1 MIGGKILDYEVWDI
15 VLSAVTILASV
26 IAVIISLCVAN
37 KQNRIALFEKRY
49 EIYRDALD
57 FFECAYNYSKMNG
70 RASLSISRLIELE
83 IKIDSI
89 IEKSK
94 FLFNE
99 DISNTLAQ
107 GKECFSCHIKY
118 YHEASDPSRE
128 SNIKRSIDENRSAFI
143 EKASKI
149 LKL

>member
-1 MIGGKILDYEVWDI
+1 MLEYEVWDI
-15 VLSAVTILASV
+15 ILSAVTILASI
-26 IAVIISLCVAN
+26 IAVVISLCVAN

-49 EIYRDALD
+49 ELYRDALD
-57 FFECAYNYSKMNG
+57 FFECAYNYYRKND
-70 RASLSISRLIELE
+70 RASISMIQLTELE
-83 IKIDSI
+83 NKIDSI

-99 DISNTLAQ
+99 EISNILSQ

-118 YHEASDPSRE
+118 FHEASDPDRE
-128 SNIKRSIDENRSAFI
+128 TNIKRSIEENRTAFI

>member
-1 MIGGKILDYEVWDI
+1 MDCEVWDI
-15 VLSAVTILASV
+15 ILSAVAILTSI
-26 IAVIISLCVAN
+26 IAIGISLCVAS
-37 KQNRIALFEKRY
+37 KQNKIALFEKRY

-57 FFECAYNYSKMNG
+57 FFECAYNYSKKND
-70 RASLSISRLIELE
+70 RASVSMSQLIKLE

-94 FLFNE
+94 FLFSE
-99 DISNTLAQ
+99 EISNILSQ

-118 YHEASDPSRE
+118 YQEASDPDRE
-128 SNIKRSIDENRSAFI
+128 SNIKRSIEENRSAFI

-149 LKL
+149 LKP